1 MIQGHS
7 EQGDKLLRKLSMLGF
22 PMFEPSEELDVNETL
37 AEVVKSNDTRL
48 WEGFPVLLANAG
60 ESYQFASD
68 QIERQLPTDELK
80 ERYHL
85 LVLLSAA
92 VYAYYHLSFSWLSK
106 LKKTFSDT
114 DKNLVKAWRNALAH
128 NQRSL
133 LTDEEF
139 DPERVRGLFE
149 LYFEQKVEKDRRRKD
164 RYEDFSL
171 EYALSQVFSP
181 KQKELFKKKLEGDP
195 LTKTEQEYYSRTV
208 KKKVVALANS
218 ELHSLAR
225 KLLEQ

>member
-1 MIQGHS
+1 MTD
-7 EQGDKLLRKLSMLGF
+7 DKFLKSLSKLGF

-37 AEVVKSNDTRL
+37 AEVVKSGDTRL

-60 ESYQFASD
+60 EGYQFASE
-68 QIERQLPTDELK
+68 QVERQLPTDELK
-80 ERYHL
+80 KRYHR

-92 VYAYYHLSFSWLSK
+92 VYSYYHLSFSWLSK
-106 LKKTFSDT
+106 LKKTFSDE
-114 DKNLVKAWRNALAH
+114 DKNYMKSWRKTLAH
-128 NQRSL
+128 DQTPNWA
-133 LTDEEF
+133 DDEF

-149 LYFEQKVEKDRRRKD
+149 LYYEQKVERDRRRKD
-164 RYEDFSL
+164 RYEEFSL
-171 EYALSQVFSP
+171 EHALSQVFSP
-181 KQKELFKKKLEGDP
+181 KQKELFKKKLEGEL

-218 ELHSLAR
+218 ELHSLSR

>member
-1 MIQGHS
+1 MTD
-7 EQGDKLLRKLSMLGF
+7 DKLLKSLSKLGF

-37 AEVVKSNDTRL
+37 AEVVRSNDTRL

-60 ESYQFASD
+60 ESYQFSS
-68 QIERQLPTDELK
+68 ELVEKGLPSKDLRK
-80 ERYHL
+80 QYHRL
-85 LVLLSAA
+85 LLLSAA
-92 VYAYYHLSFSWLSK
+92 VYSYYHLTFSWLSK
-106 LKKTFSDT
+106 LKKEFSDE
-114 DKNLVKAWRNALAH
+114 DKNRVKTWRNALAH

-133 LTDEEF
+133 WTNEEF

-149 LYFEQKVEKDRRRKD
+149 LYYEQKVEKDRRRKD
-164 RYEDFSL
+164 RHEEFSL

-181 KQKELFKKKLEGDP
+181 KQKDLFKKKFEGDP